1 MNKGMKKRTP
11 SNCQRLASF
20 ALSAASLSFLSLSAC
35 ADVTFLGV
43 ASGDASST
51 DAVVWTRAVDTNAP
65 AATDLIAQVA
75 ANDPSV
81 TIGVVSFPV
90 TTDPARDY
98 TAKVVASNLL
108 PGTKYYYRFVN
119 AANAANA
126 SITGTFKTAPDA
138 AAAASL
144 RFAFSGDCDGLMR
157 PYALASLFPSQNLD
171 FFVFLGD
178 TIYENASAGSP
189 SVTLSGTIPAPSTNG
204 ATRAQLFNDYS
215 KKYREQFLPVNP
227 GGQKCLQPLFAAQGN
242 YTLLDNHELG
252 NRQYINGGAPA
263 GGPVGDMPS
272 GAGVDARTNINDVNT
287 GPDFMNKALGF
298 ETLQQVYLNYQ
309 PVRERGFIATGMDA
323 RTDGTPL
330 LFFAQRWGQNAI
342 FINADDRTYRDIR
355 MKTAANA
362 DDTGVRAANANRTML
377 GATQL
382 GWLKQTLLDAE
393 AAGVP
398 WKIIA
403 ISSPIDQLGPI
414 GGALAGVTNGGNTGY
429 VPVAS
434 DGGKSW
440 MGQYRVE
447 RNALLKFIADHHIY
461 NVVFLSTDDHQ
472 NRINELTYSP
482 TGLTEDQSSYVRV
495 PHCLEI
501 VDGPL
506 GATGPELVTNHTFAN
521 NKLIADSIAAA
532 QTAAGIDPI
541 GLDPSYPGLHN
552 VTRENDPMADSVRQ
566 PVDFYSPDTF
576 NFNTLNVTPDG
587 TTLTV
592 IAVGINS
599 YAVNSRPEYDPINN
613 PARSIFSFQ
622 IDAFA
627 DPAFTACPGDI
638 TLNNDPGHCSASL
651 AFSVAATGRPAPAI
665 TCTLGGV
672 PITSPFTFPVGS
684 SAVICIASNA
694 AAMATCNFT
703 VTVLDREAPVVAC
716 SPVSNPGGKN
726 GGNQSGS
733 NANEFFQLLSQ
744 DNCDPNPQIFV
755 HDSASALVAGP
766 FANGDI
772 VQITQNTSAATV
784 QRQTGGAVVAHII
797 LKGTA
802 LLVASDAQG
811 NASTPQAG
819 CPAR

>member
-35 ADVTFLGV
+35 ADVTFLGI

-126 SITGTFKTAPDA
+126 SITGTFKTAPDP
-138 AAAASL
+138 AAAASV

-178 TIYENASAGSP
+178 TI
-189 SVTLSGTIPAPSTNG
+189 
-204 ATRAQLFNDYS
+204 
-215 KKYREQFLPVNP
+215 
-227 GGQKCLQPLFAAQGN
+227 
-242 YTLLDNHELG
+242 
-252 NRQYINGGAPA
+252 
-263 GGPVGDMPS
+263 
-272 GAGVDARTNINDVNT
+272 DVNT

-532 QTAAGIDPI
+532 QTAAGIDPL

-576 NFNTLNVTPDG
+576 N
-587 TTLTV
+587 
-592 IAVGINS
+592 
-599 YAVNSRPEYDPINN
+599 
-613 PARSIFSFQ
+613 
-622 IDAFA
+622 
-627 DPAFTACPGDI
+627 
-638 TLNNDPGHCSASL
+638 
-651 AFSVAATGRPAPAI
+651 
-665 TCTLGGV
+665 
-672 PITSPFTFPVGS
+672 
-684 SAVICIASNA
+684 
-694 AAMATCNFT
+694 
-703 VTVLDREAPVVAC
+703 
-716 SPVSNPGGKN
+716 
-726 GGNQSGS
+726 
-733 NANEFFQLLSQ
+733 
-744 DNCDPNPQIFV
+744 
-755 HDSASALVAGP
+755 
-766 FANGDI
+766 
-772 VQITQNTSAATV
+772 
-784 QRQTGGAVVAHII
+784 
-797 LKGTA
+797 
-802 LLVASDAQG
+802 
-811 NASTPQAG
+811 
-819 CPAR
+819 